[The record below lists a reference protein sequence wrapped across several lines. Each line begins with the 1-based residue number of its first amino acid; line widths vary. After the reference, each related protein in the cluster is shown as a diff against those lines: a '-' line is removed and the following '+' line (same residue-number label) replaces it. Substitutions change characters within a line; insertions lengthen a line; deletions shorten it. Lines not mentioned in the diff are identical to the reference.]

1 MSKARLPFG
10 LTDDALAAAMSEED
24 PDSLAAAS
32 QMRAQFGPELAAAAL
47 TQATLRRQAKA
58 KFGEAAVQ
66 MFFTRAGLEQA
77 TRPEVADHHASR
89 FLQAGVRKVID
100 LGCGIGSDSMAFAR
114 AGLEVLAVDVDPETA
129 AVAQANLAGA
139 ADVICTDANEAA
151 EQLITPRVGVFC
163 DPARRNDHGRVWR
176 VEDFEP
182 RWSTVMQLFDGGRTA
197 GVKLGPS
204 LPHSL
209 IPGAV
214 DAEWIT
220 HRGETVE
227 VGLWSGPG
235 ATPGR
240 RSALIMPNARLSA
253 TTAPP
258 LPVRDL
264 SSYLYEPAGAVI
276 RAGAIADLGAQLA
289 AGLLDP
295 QVAYLTSDRLCRT
308 PFAAAFE
315 VRQRL
320 PFHLKALRS
329 WVREAQIGVLEI
341 KKRGIDVDPAELRR
355 RLRLSGSNSATI
367 VISRTPSGAIAAV
380 VQRV

>member
-1 MSKARLPFG
+1 MPPPFG

-24 PDSLAAAS
+24 PESLAAAS
-32 QMRAQFGPELAAAAL
+32 QLRARYGPELAAAAL
-47 TQATLRRQAKA
+47 TQASLRRQAKA
-58 KFGEAAVQ
+58 KFGEAAAQ

-77 TRPEVADHHASR
+77 TRPEVADHHAGR
-89 FLQAGVRKVID
+89 FLQAGVRRVID

-114 AGLEVLAVDVDPETA
+114 AGLEVVAVEVDPQTA

-139 ADVICTDANEAA
+139 ADVISADANEVA
-151 EQLITPRVGVFC
+151 EQLITPLTGAFC

-182 RWSTVMQLFDGGRTA
+182 RWSTVLQLLDGVRAA
-197 GVKLGPS
+197 GVKLGPA
-204 LPHSL
+204 LPRSL
-209 IPGAV
+209 IPEAV
-214 DAEWIT
+214 EAEWIT

-240 RSALIMPNARLSA
+240 RSALIMPNARLMA

-264 SSYLYEPAGAVI
+264 GSYLYEPAGAVI
-276 RAGAIADLGAQLA
+276 RAGAIAELGARLG

-295 QVAYLTSDRLCRT
+295 QVAYLTNDQLCST

-329 WVREAQIGVLEI
+329 WVRQAQIGVVEI

-355 RLRLSGSNSATI
+355 RLRLAGSNSATI
-367 VISRTPSGAIAAV
+367 IISRTPSGAIAAV